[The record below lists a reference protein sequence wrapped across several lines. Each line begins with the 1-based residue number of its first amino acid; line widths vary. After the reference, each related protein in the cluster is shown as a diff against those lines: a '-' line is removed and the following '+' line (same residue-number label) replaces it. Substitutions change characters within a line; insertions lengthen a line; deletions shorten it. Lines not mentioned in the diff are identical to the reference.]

1 MGGAGGAWRFDYV
14 RVVATWRERSQAY
27 TVQVRTILLLRYDML
42 LLCLVTLRVWSRAVF
57 VMGATVAV
65 VWLFSLALGV
75 WIGR

>member
-1 MGGAGGAWRFDYV
+1 MLHKAYV
-14 RVVATWRERSQAY
+14 MIIMTCYVMVGNE
-27 TVQVRTILLLRYDML
+27 LCEFDML